1 MSIQDMEDLKQQYLN
16 EMKSLSNQI
25 QIKDY
30 RNEKI
35 DIRYRKECEVM
46 IDELKGKLNGM
57 SIEIN
62 KKKELQQLKQAAN
75 LSTYSP
81 EPSRRLNSFCYNDD
95 DDYDYEEST
104 IPLNEIISQI
114 PSRHMWGLITILVR
128 LGSRKFTKGV
138 AGIITQW
145 DCKLIKARPGYNTS
159 EIPNLESSFEG
170 GGDMNKQPGTENI
183 FARQSSNGSGGS
195 GYQQNMLIFEGDD
208 AHGFINSILRIKESR
223 DRNFFGHPR
232 YV

>member
-1 MSIQDMEDLKQQYLN
+1 MSIQYMEDLKQQYLD

-30 RNEKI
+30 HNERI

-46 IDELKGKLNGM
+46 IDELKGKFNGM

-75 LSTYSP
+75 ISTYSP

-95 DDYDYEEST
+95 DDYDYEDST

-114 PSRHMWGLITILVR
+114 PSSIVITTSHPVKDPEDSLIMRDEDLSTI
-128 LGSRKFTKGV
+128 
-138 AGIITQW
+138 
-145 DCKLIKARPGYNTS
+145 P
-159 EIPNLESSFEG
+159 E
-170 GGDMNKQPGTENI
+170 
-183 FARQSSNGSGGS
+183 
-195 GYQQNMLIFEGDD
+195 
-208 AHGFINSILRIKESR
+208 KES
-223 DRNFFGHPR
+223 DEVIKSSVEDLVLIPSESGDTSKSDSEYDLSSCDDFSPIDVPEGKSVTFSNPFFDSNDDFTSSDD
-232 YV
+232 